1 MSSATS
7 SCPHCGKTVLDTD
20 KFCIFCGKP
29 LKKIKFTENKG
40 PSIGFGDSDTP
51 EMDMAKK
58 EQQQPQKES
67 GKKEELNK
75 DLSKEDFE
83 EESDKGKGKGKEKES
98 DKEKGKDKDKDK
110 DKSKKKSKEEDEEDA
125 LALSILTDQVKN
137 QMKIKIRLLEIAEK
151 KKKLKAKLEELM
163 KDMKGDRYSKDYNFM
178 TEINTRL
185 KAIQNIKAELE
196 AEEAKAQAE
205 LGGEFKVEE
214 LERIMKE
221 KDSQLTELTK
231 TYKMRKIDE
240 DVFKQLKKEYEKEYK
255 DAEKELQLLRKG
267 LVRWVQEIKGQRA
280 RVETDLKV
288 AKGRQIAKEL
298 SKEEYDKIEEEKLT
312 ELNNLDKQ
320 IKYIEMYA
328 YNKKISWF

>member
-7 SCPHCGKTVLDTD
+7 SCPHCGKTVLDSD

-51 EMDMAKK
+51 DADVVKK
-58 EQQQPQKES
+58 EQSQPQKGS

-75 DLSKEDFE
+75 DLSKEDSVE
-83 EESDKGKGKGKEKES
+83 DAENEKVKGKGKEKDS
-98 DKEKGKDKDKDK
+98 DKEKEKDK
-110 DKSKKKSKEEDEEDA
+110 DKSKKKTKEEEEEDA
-125 LALSILTDQVKN
+125 LALSVLTDKVKD
-137 QMKIKIRLLEIAEK
+137 QMKVKIRLLEISEK
-151 KKKLKAKLEELM
+151 KKKLKVKLEELM
-163 KDMKGDRYSKDYNFM
+163 KDMKGDRYSKDYTFM
-178 TEINTRL
+178 TEVNTRL

-255 DAEKELQLLRKG
+255 DAEKELRLLRKG

-280 RVETDLKV
+280 RIETDLKV
-288 AKGRQIAKEL
+288 AKARSIAKEL
-298 SKEEYDKIEEEKLT
+298 TKEDYEKIEEEKLT